1 MRRVTPVLRNDRN
14 GEEEEVARG
23 SVGKERERQT
33 NSSPH
38 SPSSPQLLSNNI
50 QESRLS
56 LQMRESSLSKCLMVL
71 RVPHRTVG
79 Q

>member
-38 SPSSPQLLSNNI
+38 SPSPQLLSNNI
-50 QESRLS
+50 QASRLS

-71 RVPHRTVG
+71 RMPHRTVG